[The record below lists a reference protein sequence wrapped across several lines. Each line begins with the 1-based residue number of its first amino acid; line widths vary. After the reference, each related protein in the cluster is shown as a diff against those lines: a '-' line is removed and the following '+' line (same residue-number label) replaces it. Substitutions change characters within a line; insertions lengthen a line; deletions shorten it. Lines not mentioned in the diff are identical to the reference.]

1 MNNDPEVGNELH
13 RLAHAEPLTDFDTNA
28 VLTRGRSGVRRRRF
42 LGVGGGIA
50 GVAAIALAATL
61 IPNLSSAGQDP
72 GVAGTDNSQFEAV
85 PGLPH
90 GEAALFVDVT
100 QAQAQQLCDLR
111 YPGEHQKLKSTT
123 ARTHRVGSKPS
134 FEMQKLPANGRHFC
148 QIPGGDKPSAK
159 LVAAAAADPLPKDAA
174 GQLRNCSVQTWVDV
188 TGWRIMAADRS
199 AALKQAQIVAV
210 SPSGRSLIACSLDS
224 REGPMGDMSNTLFSR
239 LQAPDPNLDPILTPA
254 SGTKWAEMIVSGYG
268 GGACDSSTKKC
279 GKGSATAWGR
289 GPAET
294 ATVEVSLHGKSYR
307 TPATEGWW
315 ASTWSIPP
323 HTWTGDPK
331 KPDYPVYKA
340 YDKNGKFLKKL
351 GS

>member
-1 MNNDPEVGNELH
+1 MYNDPEVSAQLH
-13 RLAHAEPLTDFDTNA
+13 RVAEAEPLPAFDTSA
-28 VLTRGRSGVRRRRF
+28 VLTRGRRGLRRRRL
-42 LGVGGGIA
+42 LGASGGIA
-50 GVAAIALAATL
+50 GVAAIALAASL

-72 GVAGTDNSQFEAV
+72 GVAGAESSQFEAV

-100 QAQAQQLCDLR
+100 HEQAQQLCDLR
-111 YPGEHQKLKSTT
+111 YPGQHQKLKSS

-134 FEMQKLPANGRHFC
+134 YEMPKLPAKARRFC

-159 LVAAAAADPLPKDAA
+159 LVAAAAADPLPKTAA

-199 AALKQAQIVAV
+199 ATLKQAQIIAV
-210 SPSGRSLIACSLDS
+210 SPSGRSMIACSLDS
-224 REGPMGDMSNTLFSR
+224 RGGPMGDMTNTLFSR
-239 LQAPDPNLDPILTPA
+239 LQAPEPDRDPILAPA
-254 SGTKWAEMIVSGYG
+254 RGKKWAEMFAAGYG
-268 GGACDSSTKKC
+268 GGPCDSSTKKC

-289 GPAET
+289 APAET

-307 TPATEGWW
+307 TPAKDGWW
-315 ASTWSIPP
+315 ASTWAIEP

-331 KPDYPVYKA
+331 KPEYPVYKA
-340 YDKNGKFLKKL
+340 YDKNGKFLKKI
-351 GS
+351 GG